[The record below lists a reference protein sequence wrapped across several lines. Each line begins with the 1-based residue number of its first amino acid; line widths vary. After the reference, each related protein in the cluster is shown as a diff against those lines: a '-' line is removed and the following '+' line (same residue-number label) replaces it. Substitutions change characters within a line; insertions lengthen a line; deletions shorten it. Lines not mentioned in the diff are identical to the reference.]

1 MPAQQRRS
9 QTGGPSGPGLP
20 EATTAAASSSSAGGG
35 GSAGG
40 GSGSA
45 YNQATWL
52 FPSSDFT
59 NRDVGPTQGVGGDGA
74 TGAVALPIIGDTATI
89 LTYTVPKG
97 RYGRITALGID
108 VQANS
113 GAAFLQGVLPP
124 ELTFSIQID
133 GRPVKGYEQFNYLP
147 GTVTTPTPIAGIM
160 LKENQV
166 VTILVTNNTLVHSTQ
181 FVAARIQGY
190 LFSKNLQAKHQGYQ
204 S

>member
-1 MPAQQRRS
+1 MAGQNRRS

-20 EATTAAASSSSAGGG
+20 EATTAAASSSSSAGG
-35 GSAGG
+35 GSAGSG
-40 GSGSA
+40 GNA

-59 NRDVGPTQGVGGDGA
+59 NLDVGPTEGVGGAPA
-74 TGAVALPIIGDTATI
+74 TGSVALPAIGATATV

-97 RYGRITALGID
+97 RYGRITALAID
-108 VQANS
+108 MVAN
-113 GAAFLQGVLPP
+113 GGNAFTPGVLPP

-133 GRPVKGYEQFNYLP
+133 RRPVKGYEQFNFLP
-147 GTVTTPTPIAGIM
+147 GAVISPTQIAGIM

-166 VTILVTNNTLVHSTQ
+166 VTILVTNNTIVKSTQ

-190 LFSKNLQAKHQGYQ
+190 LFSKNLQARHQGYQ
-204 S
+204 T